1 MFLESDIIFTIH
13 IYKRVKQ
20 RITRWKQ
27 KEKRKLQRVH
37 RHESLNDIHFL
48 AELECLYT
56 PWATISSCTR
66 TCGDGFKVQVR
77 GFSLVP
83 KGTPLA
89 EHCDKDLSRNKT
101 CNINACEFYFIFR
114 LSSFIFYISFLIK
127 GRFFLDLSDGFVEK
141 VSSS

>member
-1 MFLESDIIFTIH
+1 M
-13 IYKRVKQ
+13 
-20 RITRWKQ
+20 
-27 KEKRKLQRVH
+27 
-37 RHESLNDIHFL
+37 
-48 AELECLYT
+48 ELECLYT

-101 CNINACEFYFIFR
+101 CNINACPTPREEA
-114 LSSFIFYISFLIK
+114 
-127 GRFFLDLSDGFVEK
+127 LDQPLLLPPVVDTGPHTNVNP
-141 VSSS
+141 VDVVTGVVNAGTAALG